1 MGIQDSTVPSI
12 AVGTALLAATALPMR
27 AQPPAVS
34 VPVSVTTS
42 RNAFVPGL
50 TAADFRLL
58 EDGVEQRLESA
69 EAGPGPVSVVI
80 VVDTRDSTAGI
91 GQELAQRA
99 IERMVAALN
108 PDDQIAVISTM
119 GKTFVAVPWSSP
131 REFPPIDWSRWRTMP
146 FSELL
151 QGVYQGLGLVND
163 AQHPRAAVIAITDS
177 EQFGSKHSL
186 RDMLKHRRESEAG
199 IYGLR
204 TADLMDG
211 AADIGGPRPSVN
223 RTTIWDSRGALV
235 SFEDLVRDAGG
246 RIMPAR
252 LPTEADKNAAAM
264 IAELRHQYVLTFRPA
279 KPFDGSYR
287 KIKVE
292 LRNGSHR
299 VRTRV
304 AYLASVR

>member
-1 MGIQDSTVPSI
+1 
-12 AVGTALLAATALPMR
+12 MR

-34 VPVSVTTS
+34 IPVSVTTS
-42 RNAFVPGL
+42 GNAFVPGL

-58 EDGVEQRLESA
+58 EDGVEQRIESA

-91 GQELAQRA
+91 GQELAQRS

-108 PDDQIAVISTM
+108 PDDEIAVISAM

-131 REFPPIDWSRWRTMP
+131 KEFPPIDWSRWRTMP
-146 FSELL
+146 NSELL
-151 QGVYQGLGLVND
+151 QGVYQGLGLINT
-163 AQHPRAAVIAITDS
+163 AKHPRTAVIAITDS
-177 EQFGSKHSL
+177 KQVGTKHTL
-186 RDMLKHRRESEAG
+186 REMLQHRRESEAG

-204 TADLMDG
+204 TGDMMAG
-211 AADIGGPRPSVN
+211 QSGVGGPRPSVN
-223 RTTIWDSRGALV
+223 QTTIWESRGALV
-235 SFEDLVRDAGG
+235 SFEDLVRDSGG

-252 LPTEADKNAAAM
+252 MPTEADKNAAAV
-264 IAELRHQYVLTFRPA
+264 IAELRHHYVLTFRPA

-292 LRNGSHR
+292 VRNGIHR
-299 VRTRV
+299 LRTRV
-304 AYLASVR
+304 GYLASVQ